1 MVANQNEGN
10 VAMENDI
17 HARLERLETER
28 ELTRLVYNYCHGLDR
43 HDRDLYMSIWHDD
56 AVFNTN
62 SMGDFVGKEEIE
74 RGLVEVFWSALPA
87 THHWTVNLVMEIDG
101 DRATGLSNLTHQG
114 VDAAGTAIIVAATY
128 HDEFERRDGPW
139 LIAKRDIELHHFAP
153 LPNVDWTASL
163 V

>member
-1 MVANQNEGN
+1 MGSTSGSEVTESA
-10 VAMENDI
+10 VI
-17 HARLERLETER
+17 ARLERLETES

-43 HDRDLYMSIWHDD
+43 HDRDLYMGIWHDD

-62 SMGDFVGKEEIE
+62 SPMGNFVGKEDIE
-74 RGLVEVFWSALPA
+74 RGLVEVFWRAIPV
-87 THHWTVNLVMEIDG
+87 THHWTVNFVTQIDG

-114 VDAAGTAIIVAATY
+114 VDANGTAIIVAATY

-139 LIAKRDIELHHFAP
+139 LIARRDIELHHFAP
-153 LPNVDWTASL
+153 LPNVDWRASA